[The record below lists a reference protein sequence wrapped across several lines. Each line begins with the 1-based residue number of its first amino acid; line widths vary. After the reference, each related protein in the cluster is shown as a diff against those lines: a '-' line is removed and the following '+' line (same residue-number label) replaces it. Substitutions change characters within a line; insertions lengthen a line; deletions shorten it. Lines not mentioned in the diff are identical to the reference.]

1 MKLGKNIC
9 GEKKTTLAFLS
20 DIFVLQNTK
29 FLTKS
34 LRFPQDNDCYSKEDI
49 KSIICPLKQL
59 TMVVHL
65 DRQLAWKGLILWD

>member
-9 GEKKTTLAFLS
+9 GKKNTLAFLS

-29 FLTKS
+29 FLTFKS
-34 LRFPQDNDCYSKEDI
+34 ELPTDNDCYSKEDI

-59 TMVVHL
+59 SMVVYF
-65 DRQLAWKGLILWD
+65 D

>member
-49 KSIICPLKQL
+49 KSQIYNLPIK
-59 TMVVHL
+59 TANH
-65 DRQLAWKGLILWD
+65 GGSS